1 MDRRLRRAVVIMACT
16 GISSAGAA
24 SSVPPPRACTGPPL
38 SGPAAK
44 AVIPVQLEANH
55 ILVNVCVAG
64 ESLEFVLDTG
74 SAQTFID
81 LTAAQRLRLSIG
93 ASFTAGGVGAGTIR
107 GASVTGAVLSVPG
120 LAG

>member
-1 MDRRLRRAVVIMACT
+1 MDRRLRRVVVVMAFT
-16 GISSAGAA
+16 GLSSAGAA
-24 SSVPPPRACTGPPL
+24 SPVSTTPRACAGPPL
-38 SGPAAK
+38 PGTAAK
-44 AVIPVQLEANH
+44 AAIPVRLEANH

-107 GASVTGAVLSVPG
+107 GASVTGG
-120 LAG
+120 